1 MTVRCGRLA
10 GLLYAALALA
20 GTASAGS
27 FSVITYN
34 VAGLPANLS
43 GSKPDVNMI
52 QISPLLN
59 PYDMAMVQE
68 DFFYHP
74 QLVTHLT
81 HPYQSVLDQSA
92 RPPFP
97 FGLGDGL
104 NTFSRSPFTGFQRV
118 TWTDCFGG
126 LEGFGS
132 DCLTPKGITFARHE
146 LEPGVWLD
154 VYNLHA
160 DAGSDDG
167 SLAARRSNLRQL
179 ADLIALLSPDSAVL
193 VLGDFNSRYTRDG
206 DIMPELVADVG
217 LTDVWVEFVRGGDV
231 PEIGPPVDTGCDDDP
246 SGFDCERIDK
256 ILYRSSATLLLDPI
270 AYEVPAALFSDAA
283 GDPLS
288 DHDPVTAV
296 FRFSVVP
303 EPGSVALVALGL
315 LGLAARARTRC

>member
-1 MTVRCGRLA
+1 MTVRLAAITGVLLGTLGLA
-10 GLLYAALALA
+10 GPAA
-20 GTASAGS
+20 AGS

-43 GSKPDVNMI
+43 GSKPDVNTI

-68 DFFYHP
+68 DFFYHTE
-74 QLVTHLT
+74 LVTHLT
-81 HPYQSVLDQSA
+81 HPHQSVLDQSP

-104 NTFSRSPFTGFQRV
+104 NTFSRSPFSGFQRV

-132 DCLTPKGITFARHE
+132 DCLTPKGVTFARHE

-160 DAGSDDG
+160 DAGGDEG

-179 ADLIALLSPDSAVL
+179 ADLIELLSPDSAVL
-193 VLGDFNSRYTRDG
+193 VLGDFNSRYTREG
-206 DIMPELVADVG
+206 DIVPELLADAS
-217 LTDVWVEFVRGGDV
+217 LSDVWLELVRGGAV
-231 PEIGPPVDTGCDDDP
+231 PPVGPALDEECDLDP

-256 ILYRSSATLLLDPI
+256 ILYRGSASLLLEPI

-296 FRFSVVP
+296 FRYSVIP
-303 EPGSVALVALGL
+303 EPGALALVAGGL
-315 LGLAARARTRC
+315 LALAAHRRTR